1 MCISRCGGRVA
12 SCKGHAFGGTMGH
25 PADVD
30 AVDVLHAGIWWDG
43 DDGDRDGGNEKQVI
57 EGMTMVRRR
66 DLVVYGG
73 RWKEGE
79 ER

>member
-1 MCISRCGGRVA
+1 
-12 SCKGHAFGGTMGH
+12 MGH

-57 EGMTMVRRR
+57 EGMAMVWRRGLIVYTVEDGR
-66 DLVVYGG
+66 RARGDRWRLRRVSDKAVVRL
-73 RWKEGE
+73 RWV
-79 ER
+79 